1 MQENVFQVPTL
12 PAFPRKSSVYCDFSA
27 FICAF
32 LALKTGSR
40 VINDSGEDTC
50 LLSLS
55 EYLCV
60 DELES
65 SEAEEKLKMEAKH
78 TLTWTVQAVL

>member
-12 PAFPRKSSVYCDFSA
+12 PAFPRKSSVYPA
-27 FICAF
+27 FICTL
-32 LALKTGSR
+32 LALKTGSH

-50 LLSLS
+50 LLSLR
-55 EYLCV
+55 EYLCA

-65 SEAEEKLKMEAKH
+65 SETEEKLKTEAKH
-78 TLTWTVQAVL
+78 TFT

>member
-1 MQENVFQVPTL
+1 MQENVFQVLTL
-12 PAFPRKSSVYCDFSA
+12 PAFPRKSSVYSDFPA
-27 FICAF
+27 FICTL
-32 LALKTGSR
+32 LALKTGSH

-65 SEAEEKLKMEAKH
+65 SKAEEKLKMEAKH
-78 TLTWTVQAVL
+78 TLTWTLVL